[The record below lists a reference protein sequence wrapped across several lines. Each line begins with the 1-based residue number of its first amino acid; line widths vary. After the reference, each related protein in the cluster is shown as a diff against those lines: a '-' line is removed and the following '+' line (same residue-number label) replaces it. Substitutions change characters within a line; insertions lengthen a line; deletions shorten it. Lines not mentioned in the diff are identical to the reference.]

1 MISADRRRHRPI
13 FTKELARTRFNTNDY
28 LGLATHPKVIAAFQQ
43 AAAEY
48 GLGSGA
54 SPIVSGYSTLHHA
67 LEEAFAAFL
76 KRDRAILFNSGYHA
90 NLGVITTFANRRT
103 TIVADKYIHAS
114 LIDGMVLSRAKHQR
128 YQHHDL
134 VHADQLLSQ
143 IQNERTLFVT
153 ESVFSITG
161 HLTDIEH
168 CATLA
173 KKHRTKLIVDDAHGI
188 GVLGQAGSGIA
199 NQDATLNQAI
209 TCLITPLGKAMGSMG
224 AMVSGT
230 HEVIEEII
238 QSARSYWYSTA
249 LPPAI
254 CAGTLA
260 SLNVLQ
266 TEPWRQAKLQALIRH
281 FNQAAKERALPLITD
296 DPTPIRSLVIGDNM
310 LALALQSKL
319 HHLGYDL
326 ACIRPPTIPLHQA
339 CLRCSL
345 TVHHEEEDITRLLDH
360 LVTLIKNRHDHY
372 I

>member
-1 MISADRRRHRPI
+1 VIIADRLRHRTV
-13 FTKELARTRFNTNDY
+13 FTKQHARTRFNTNDY

-43 AAAEY
+43 AASEY

-54 SPIVSGYSTLHHA
+54 SPIVSGYSPLHHA
-67 LEEAFAAFL
+67 LEEAFSAFL

-90 NLGVITTFANRRT
+90 NLGVITTFANRHT
-103 TIVADKYIHAS
+103 TLIADKYVHAS
-114 LIDGMVLSRAKHQR
+114 LIDGIILSRAKHQR

-134 VHADQLLSQ
+134 AHADQLLSQ
-143 IQNERTLFVT
+143 IQNQMTLFVT

-161 HLTDIEH
+161 HLTDIER
-168 CATLA
+168 CAALA
-173 KKHRTKLIVDDAHGI
+173 KKHQARLIVDDAHGI
-188 GVLGQAGSGIA
+188 GILGQQGSGIT
-199 NQDATLNQAI
+199 NQNAALNQAI
-209 TCLITPLGKAMGSMG
+209 TCLITPLGKAMGSLG
-224 AMVSGT
+224 AIVSGK

-266 TEPWRQAKLQALIRH
+266 TESWRQEKLQALIRH
-281 FNQAAKERALPLITD
+281 FNQTATERALPLITD
-296 DPTPIRSLVIGDNM
+296 DPTPIRSVVIGDNT
-310 LALALQSKL
+310 LALTLQSKL
-319 HHLGYDL
+319 HHLGYDV

-360 LVTLIKNRHDHY
+360 LVTLIKNRHDHC